1 MSAQSILDTDGVLV
15 RKQSLFEI
23 GQELEQIFDAY
34 EQLSGEEADSYIA
47 SALEQY
53 FEKLGTDLNAKLDG
67 YCGLIKTFEAKAKI
81 RKEEAQRLMGLAAT
95 DENNAKRLKKRLQD
109 WMELTGNQKLETPF
123 HKIWTQAN
131 GGLAPLQFFV
141 SGPDGEPVQV
151 PSIDPMLLPEEFVR
165 IERCTDTHAI
175 REALESGKELHWAKF
190 GDRGTSL
197 RIK

>member
-1 MSAQSILDTDGVLV
+1 MLV

-81 RKEEAQRLMGLAAT
+81 RKEEAQRLINLAAT

-109 WMELTGNQKLETPF
+109 WMEITGNQKLETTF

-131 GGLAPLQFFV
+131 GGLAPLRWVMDHGVIDGQWCVEWVPEAPPVDAGIVPEQFIRVIPEQRVIDNEAVRNALNEGEELDFV
-141 SGPDGEPVQV
+141 
-151 PSIDPMLLPEEFVR
+151 
-165 IERCTDTHAI
+165 
-175 REALESGKELHWAKF
+175 KF
-190 GDRGTSL
+190 GERGFSL